1 MRDGWFI
8 KNLQKIMDLYNVAQE
23 IRDILS
29 DRQKDFQL
37 TFEEDAHKY
46 TMVDTEGNLRSDFP
60 SVSKVMKL
68 FYDEFPT
75 EKKAF
80 EMSGGNPDETERL
93 LAEWALKG
101 TRSTNMG
108 SRVHYFLEEHTLNQF
123 KVNKQVRQPIFECD
137 AEQIVIS
144 DTMIVAG
151 KNYIELLKQ
160 RGCVLIDTEIVLGHP
175 ELGYTGQPDK
185 VWLVVGTS
193 GEVGLLIT
201 DWKTN
206 QEKNFIVQRYIKPMR
221 SPFEYL
227 PNNALGHYKT
237 QLPLYGKL
245 LLKMLEGSKYENIKL
260 FGCII
265 VRLTE
270 EREYVEYRVDKLTIN
285 TILDMDIKPMLNKLK
300 K

>member
-1 MRDGWFI
+1 M
-8 KNLQKIMDLYNVAQE
+8 NLEKIAQE
-23 IRDILS
+23 IREIIE
-29 DRQKDFQL
+29 QKQKEFQL
-37 TFEEDAHKY
+37 TFEEKSHKY
-46 TMVDTEGNLRSDFP
+46 TMLDEEGKLRNDFP

-68 FYDEFPT
+68 FYDEFPS

-80 EMSGGNPDETERL
+80 EMSGGNPDETEKL
-93 LAEWALKG
+93 LAEWAEKG

-108 SRVHYFLEEHTLNQF
+108 SRVHYFLEDHTLKQF
-123 KVNKQVRQPIFECD
+123 KINKQVRQPIFECD

-144 DTMIVAG
+144 DTMIFAG

-160 RGCVLIDTEIVLGHP
+160 RGCVLIDTEIVLGDP
-175 ELGYTGQPDK
+175 ELGNTGQPDK

-193 GEVGLLIT
+193 GEIGLLIT
-201 DWKTN
+201 DWKSN
-206 QEKNFIVQRYIKPMR
+206 KEKNFIVQKYIKPMR
-221 SPFEYL
+221 PPFEYL

-245 LLKMLEGSKYENIKL
+245 LIKMLEGSKYENIKL
-260 FGCII
+260 LGCII

-270 EREYVEYRVDKLTIN
+270 DREYVEYRVDKSTIN